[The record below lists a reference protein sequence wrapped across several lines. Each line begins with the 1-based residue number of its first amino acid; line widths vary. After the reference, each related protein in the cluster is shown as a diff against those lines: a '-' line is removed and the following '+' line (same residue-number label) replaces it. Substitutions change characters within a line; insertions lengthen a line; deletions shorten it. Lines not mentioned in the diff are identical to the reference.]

1 VEKGGADLMGDK
13 RENVIWLVL
22 TAVLLAVGIVLLAL
36 LLSGV
41 IYGGAF

>member
-1 VEKGGADLMGDK
+1 MDDK
-13 RENVIWLVL
+13 RENVIWLLL
-22 TAVLLAVGIVLLAL
+22 TAVLLVAGIVLLAL